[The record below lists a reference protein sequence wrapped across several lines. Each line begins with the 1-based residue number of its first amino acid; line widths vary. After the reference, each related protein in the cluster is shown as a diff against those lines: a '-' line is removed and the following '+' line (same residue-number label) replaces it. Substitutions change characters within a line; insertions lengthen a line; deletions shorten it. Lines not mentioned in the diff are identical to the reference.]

1 MMKRF
6 KTVLAAASAAALL
19 ALSGCG
25 TSVGASNAPVV
36 ASDSDVTIRLSWW
49 GGDVRIKATE
59 EAVRGFEEEHP
70 NIHVETEYSDWTG
83 YWDKLAVQSAGGN
96 APDVMQMDDLY
107 LKFYASMN
115 ALLDLDQAE
124 DKGYLSYDAID
135 ENVLAMGRVDGR
147 QYALANT
154 ITPYGVIINVDLVK
168 RLGLTMPDTS
178 DWTWSEFEDF
188 AKQAVQAS
196 DGEISGAL
204 APNNAFALQLWA
216 RQHGESLFDGNAVS
230 VTPEV
235 LAEFLDMPAQWASNG
250 IEGSAERWSENVTAT
265 MNDSD
270 FATNKQ
276 LMLITTST
284 MITPYATAAGGAEME
299 LAPLPQV
306 RAGAKTGYLKSGMFW
321 TVSSS
326 SQHPAEAAML
336 VDYLTNDR
344 NAGRILGTERGLPS
358 NNDIREMLKES
369 SSGTD
374 RQVLEFTDSKPL
386 TDTLADAPEPTPNG
400 ASDLDKLIVR
410 YQQDVVFG
418 KRKSLD
424 AAKAMIAELQE
435 SIDFNS

>member
-1 MMKRF
+1 MKHL
-6 KTVLAAASAAALL
+6 KTILAAISAAALL
-19 ALSGCG
+19 TLSACG
-25 TSVGASNAPVV
+25 TSVGASNAPVER
-36 ASDSDVTIRLSWW
+36 ADGDVTIRLSWW
-49 GGDVRIKATE
+49 GGDARIKATE
-59 EAVRGFEEEHP
+59 EAVKGFEQAHP
-70 NIHVETEYSDWTG
+70 DIHVETEYSDWTG

-115 ALLDLDQAE
+115 ALLDLDKAE
-124 DKGYLSYDAID
+124 DKGYLGYDDID
-135 ENVLAMGRVDGR
+135 ENVLAMGRIDGK

-154 ITPYGVIINVDLVK
+154 ITPYGVIINTDLVK

-188 AKQAVQAS
+188 AKQADQAS
-196 DGEISGAL
+196 GGEVAGAL

-216 RQHGESLFDGNAVS
+216 RQHGENLFDGNTVS
-230 VTPEV
+230 ITPEV
-235 LAEFLDMPAQWASNG
+235 LAEFLDMPARWAKNG

-284 MITPYATAAGGAEME
+284 MITPYATAAGGAGME

-306 RAGAKTGYLKSGMFW
+306 EAGAKTSYLKSGMFW
-321 TVSSS
+321 TVSSA

-336 VDYLTNDR
+336 VDYLTNDK
-344 NAGRILGTERGLPS
+344 NAGLILGTERGLPS
-358 NNDIREMLKES
+358 NNSIREILKER

-374 RQVLEFTDSKPL
+374 RQALEFTDSEPL
-386 TDTLADAPEPTPNG
+386 TSTLAKAPEPTPNG

-418 KRKSLD
+418 KQKPLD